1 MPGSQPLDILP
12 LWAFYLVIV
21 LAGLLAVEIG
31 FWLGWWWQQ
40 RSPQEKEGTTGA
52 TVGAIL
58 AMLAFLLVFLTGIAV
73 NRFDNRR
80 QLVIKEAN
88 AIGTTFLRAGYLEE
102 PYRTDIR
109 QFLQEYVATR
119 LAPTRDSSKLA
130 AAIVR
135 SEEIQTELW
144 SRAEALAIA
153 YPSAEVVAIFIES
166 LNEVIDL
173 HTERVVAVF
182 NRIPFNFWLVIF
194 FMAFLALMMVGFQ
207 NGQAGSR
214 NLIAIIALILV
225 FAAVIQLNIDLDRPQ
240 EGFLQVSQQAMINVQ
255 QMMKAA
261 QP

>member
-12 LWAFYLVIV
+12 LWALYLVIV

-31 FWLGWWWQQ
+31 FWLGRWWQQ

-52 TVGAIL
+52 MVGATL
-58 AMLAFLLVFLTGIAV
+58 GLLAFLLVFLTGIAV

-80 QLVIKEAN
+80 QLVITEAN

-109 QFLQEYVATR
+109 QFLREYVATR
-119 LAPTRDSSKLA
+119 LAPVKDSSKLA

-144 SRAEALAIA
+144 SRAETLAIA
-153 YPSAEVVAIFIES
+153 YPSTEVVALFIES

-214 NLIAIIALILV
+214 NLIAIIALVLV

-255 QMMKAA
+255 QMMNAA